1 MPSAPGRPHFL
12 DSTGRVPT
20 IASVPV
26 ECSRLGRR
34 LGGAR
39 RQHFATTRPAP
50 PSSDSAVRR
59 RLRQLLLRRI
69 GLRPH
74 AYSLEHIYWV
84 PQTRGDGGEGSN
96 SDKERTGRGYGSA
109 PSPTDRDATGRKK
122 AVGHSA
128 DSPDTLGI
136 TASCRPCARNRAR
149 LRGAGLA
156 HWRHDLATLR
166 RHPGD
171 ARRLS
176 RARRGLAV
184 CATAPEA

>member
-1 MPSAPGRPHFL
+1 MPSAPRWPRFL

-34 LGGAR
+34 VGVAR
-39 RQHFATTRPAP
+39 RQHFATARPAP

-69 GLRPH
+69 GLGPH
-74 AYSLEHIYWV
+74 AYSLGHIYWV

-128 DSPDTLGI
+128 DSPDTLGV
-136 TASCRPCARNRAR
+136 TASCRTCTCNRAG
-149 LRGAGLA
+149 LRRAGLA
-156 HWRHDLATLR
+156 HRRNDLATLR
-166 RHPGD
+166 RHPGHT
-171 ARRLS
+171 RRLS
-176 RARRGLAV
+176 GARRALAV
-184 CATAPEA
+184 CAAIPEA